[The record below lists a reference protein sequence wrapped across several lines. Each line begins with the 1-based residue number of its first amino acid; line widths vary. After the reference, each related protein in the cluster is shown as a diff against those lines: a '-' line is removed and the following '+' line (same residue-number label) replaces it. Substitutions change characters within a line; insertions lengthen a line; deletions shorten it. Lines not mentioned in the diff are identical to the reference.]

1 MKKND
6 MTSSI
11 IKIIAAIIVL
21 VVVVILCINF
31 FDDKDKQKGK
41 NENKEIVKY
50 ITDNSKVS
58 LNGGNTDFVTN
69 EKCKSSA
76 IKKRFSL
83 KIDNGSILVNNLDTM
98 ENFLMES
105 ITNVSTMI
113 EFNYE
118 KTCDTAMYAILTN
131 EGLVFYTYDDVTKA
145 TDIRRIEDKFTLLKS
160 DLRFSELSLGEENG
174 ETNLYGKTA
183 AGYLYKI
190 DLR

>member
-6 MTSSI
+6 VMNNI
-11 IKIIAAIIVL
+11 IKIVAIAVVLGL
-21 VVVVILCINF
+21 VVVLCINF
-31 FDDKDKQKGK
+31 FGGDKEK
-41 NENKEIVKY
+41 NKPENKEVVTY
-50 ITDNSKVS
+50 VTDNSKVS